1 MTANIPKINAKNV
14 AKYVLL
20 PGIIPRA
27 KEFGSEGFGFLAFLF
42 ASVFAAVRILP
53 PGHPFLNGANVGKFT
68 IRQVLAAAA
77 NNIEVNRKNLDQV
90 VVFGAVITA
99 LILIFLQFALLLLAL
114 LSGNAFAGPGPVTWT
129 SIFVTQ
135 YPQVD
140 IAFLMLDYVF
150 GIPGPGGGA
159 TAFFGSNALQATTGP
174 TPFHQGMHALF
185 NFYNL
190 ALLLI
195 GVLIFLYYVV
205 VVVVETAQTGV
216 PFGRRF
222 AKLYAPFRLVIA
234 IGLLVPINYGF
245 NTAQYITLY
254 AAKLGS
260 SMATNG
266 WLLFNA
272 NLDNPLGVQNQ
283 SLIARPRFPPADEL
297 LYFASVYHA
306 CREMYEIWSPA
317 NDIHPTQGTC
327 INAYVIHNARPL
339 ALVPNT
345 QPACAG
351 TAGGG
356 AGGGTL
362 TYAQVKSMFP
372 RGDLEIVL
380 GEYNPQANRE
390 YAGAV
395 RPYCGK
401 MTISLAHDNPAIVS
415 YVQGEAESGPGT
427 WGDQDGMYGI
437 RAVES
442 IYFDMVKEFL
452 RIPGQGDQNTTM
464 NLMTQSNSQNNNPFS
479 ALGERAAR
487 AIVPT
492 CPATEGGGCVQDVCY
507 ASDALGDGETC
518 GQPFWT
524 PRSEIFQFALDETR
538 INREQK
544 IHNAYL
550 EFRNGLN
557 LRVGQDLQRRGW
569 GGAGIWYNHIAD
581 INGAFTGAIYAAPSV
596 RKWPEVMEFVK
607 SQRQAQDKAI
617 ASCDVFDPN
626 LADGKRVE
634 FTNTHNVDVAKALNA
649 TYKYF
654 NCEKPNQDNSGPPAG
669 LPAGA
674 GTQMSSIGG
683 GCGEIYGRSPIGNT
697 AKGVTSNIFIDFIS
711 VVFGLNGLFDIRSCS
726 EIDPATGQALVH
738 PLAQL
743 TTVGKAL
750 VENAI
755 RSMAMAM
762 GAAFGGGMI
771 GMMSSSLG
779 AAAQS
784 ASGMFV
790 GVATIGL
797 SAGFILYYILPFLPF
812 IYFFFAVASWV
823 KSIFEAMVGA
833 PLWAL
838 AHLRIDGEGLPGSAA
853 ISGYFLIF
861 EIFLRPIVIVFGL
874 IGGMAIFGAMAVMLN
889 SLFDLVT
896 SNITG
901 AVPGETTDAVGV
913 GGLESFRRGAI
924 DQLFFTIMYAVL
936 LYMMA
941 SSSFKMIDTVPKYVM
956 RWINSRVSTF
966 NDNKGDPAANLT
978 GYAAIT
984 GSEISGR
991 LFSSGRD
998 AAQGAGQA
1006 LGAALR
1012 TAAGG
1017 GNQQGGGGT
1026 TQ

>member
-1 MTANIPKINAKNV
+1 MTANTPKINAKSV
-14 AKYVLL
+14 AQYVFL

-27 KEFGSEGFGFLAFLF
+27 KELGSEGFGFLAFLF

-53 PGHPFLNGANVGKFT
+53 PGHPFLSDANIGKYT
-68 IRQVLAAAA
+68 IRQVLGAAA
-77 NNIEVNRKNLDQV
+77 NNIEFNRKNIDQI

-99 LILIFLQFALLLLAL
+99 LILMVLQFVLLLLTL
-114 LSGNAFAGPGPVTWT
+114 LSGNAFAGAGPVTWT
-129 SIFVTQ
+129 SIFLTQ
-135 YPQVD
+135 YPEVD
-140 IAFLMLDYVF
+140 VAFLMLDYVF
-150 GIPGPGGGA
+150 GIPGPGGGS
-159 TAFFGSNALQATTGP
+159 TSFFGSNALLATNGP
-174 TPFHQGMHALF
+174 TPFQQGMHALF

-190 ALLLI
+190 ALLLV

-216 PFGRRF
+216 PFGSRF

-234 IGLLVPINYGF
+234 IGLLVPLNYGF
-245 NTAQYITLY
+245 NGAQYITLY

-266 WLLFNA
+266 WILFNS
-272 NLDNPLGVQNQ
+272 NLMNPLGVDNR
-283 SLIARPRFPPADEL
+283 SLVARPRFPPSDEL

-317 NDIHPTQGTC
+317 NHISPTRGTC
-327 INAYVIHNARPL
+327 INAYIIHNANPM
-339 ALVPNT
+339 ALVPNN
-345 QPACAG
+345 QPACEG
-351 TAGGG
+351 TPSGGG
-356 AGGGTL
+356 GNATV
-362 TYAQVKSMFP
+362 TYEQVKDMFP

-380 GEYNPQANRE
+380 GEYDPEKHRE
-390 YAGAV
+390 YAGGV

-401 MTISLAHDNPAIVS
+401 MTISLAHENPGILS

-427 WGDQDGMYGI
+427 WGDQDGMFGI
-437 RAVES
+437 RAVEA

-452 RIPGQGDQNTTM
+452 RIPGQGDQNTTL
-464 NLMTQSNSQNNNPFS
+464 NLMDASNDSNNNPFS
-479 ALGERAAR
+479 VLGERAAR

-492 CPATEGGGCVQDVCY
+492 CSGGDGTPGCPQDVCH
-507 ASDALGDGETC
+507 ASDVLGDDETC
-518 GQPFWT
+518 GRPFWT
-524 PRSEIFQFALDETR
+524 PRSEVFQLALDESR
-538 INREQK
+538 VNRELK
-544 IHNAYL
+544 INNAFL

-557 LRVGQDLQRRGW
+557 LRVMEDLQRRGW

-617 ASCDVFDPN
+617 ASCDIFDPN

-634 FTNTHNVDVAKALNA
+634 FTNTHNVDVAKTLNA
-649 TYKYF
+649 AYKYF
-654 NCEKPNQDNSGPPAG
+654 NCEKPNQDNSAAPEG
-669 LPAGA
+669 LPAGV
-674 GTQMSSIGG
+674 GTDPTTISGT
-683 GCGEIYGRSPIGNT
+683 CGQVFNSPIGNT

-711 VVFGLNGLFDIRSCS
+711 VIFGLNGLFDIRACS
-726 EIDPATGQALVH
+726 EVDPATGQALVH

-743 TTVGKAL
+743 TTIGKAL

-771 GMMSSSLG
+771 GMMSTSLG

-853 ISGYFLIF
+853 VSGYFLIF
-861 EIFLRPIVIVFGL
+861 ELFLRPIVIIFGL

-889 SLFDLVT
+889 ELFDLVT
-896 SNITG
+896 TNITG
-901 AVPGETTDAVGV
+901 AAPGASTDAVGV
-913 GGLESFRRGAI
+913 GGAESFRRGAI

-966 NDNKGDPAANLT
+966 NDNKGDPAGNLT

-991 LFSSGRD
+991 LFTAGRD
-998 AAQGAGQA
+998 AAGGAGQA
-1006 LGAALR
+1006 VGAALK
-1012 TAAGG
+1012 TATGAGQ
-1017 GNQQGGGGT
+1017 QQGGGGG
-1026 TQ
+1026 Q